1 MECFLSYAR
10 VMLSI
15 EAFFKGQVCCIALR
29 RSSYAEVQLLPYG
42 SPDGEESAIVPLPSL
57 ILSHLLINQQFSFWE
72 CILISI

>member
-42 SPDGEESAIVPLPSL
+42 SPDGE
-57 ILSHLLINQQFSFWE
+57 
-72 CILISI
+72 